1 MSENIPKRHSEE
13 KSNLGIEL
21 CAYDQKFICPMSEI
35 VEKHKKNRNIAECPG
50 CCHLCGYVESCEFV
64 CAKFLD
70 DKKLTEKELEKV
82 SFNFQDIKETLKW
95 VKRQT
100 AETKVKDKEAAV
112 RMKVLNEALKKYL
125 KEMVVVDHVE

>member
-1 MSENIPKRHSEE
+1 M
-13 KSNLGIEL
+13 
-21 CAYDQKFICPMSEI
+21 
-35 VEKHKKNRNIAECPG
+35 
-50 CCHLCGYVESCEFV
+50 
-64 CAKFLD
+64 D

>member
-1 MSENIPKRHSEE
+1 M
-13 KSNLGIEL
+13 
-21 CAYDQKFICPMSEI
+21 
-35 VEKHKKNRNIAECPG
+35 
-50 CCHLCGYVESCEFV
+50 
-64 CAKFLD
+64 
-70 DKKLTEKELEKV
+70 